1 MKDSPKLLT
10 VKEVASII
18 GVKPRTIYH
27 WISQQVFHGAIQ
39 FGKSIRINSD
49 VLHQYIKEHT
59 KG

>member
-27 WISQQVFHGAIQ
+27 WISQQVFPGAIQ